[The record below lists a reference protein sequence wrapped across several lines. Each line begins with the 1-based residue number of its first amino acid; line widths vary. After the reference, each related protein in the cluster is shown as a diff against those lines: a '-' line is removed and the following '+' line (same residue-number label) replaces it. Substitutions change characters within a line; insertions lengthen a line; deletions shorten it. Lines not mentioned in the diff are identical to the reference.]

1 MRGTWREAVHVRLS
15 TTRMFPLL
23 LVLALA
29 GLTFWLERM
38 VRQEEGAHPSLRRH
52 DPDYVVDNLT
62 HTRFDATGKVE
73 STLTAAKMIHYP
85 DDDSTELLAPRVVQT
100 KPNEPR
106 ITLSAERGALSQDGE
121 EIFLY
126 DNVLLVRE
134 AGPQTGESRM
144 RTSFMH
150 VVQSHSLVRTD
161 RDVVVTEE
169 DRVLSGRGM
178 EYRNDTKELF
188 LRENVR
194 GRLEPSKKASLNSD
208 ATD

>member
-1 MRGTWREAVHVRLS
+1 MRLS
-15 TTRMFPLL
+15 ATRLFPL
-23 LVLALA
+23 VLMVALA

-38 VRQEEGAHPSLRRH
+38 VREEEGAHPSQRRH

-62 HTRFDATGKVE
+62 HTRFDAQGKVE

-85 DDDSTELLAPRVVQT
+85 DDDSTDLLSPRVVQT

-106 ITLSAERGALSQDGE
+106 MTLSAERGALSQDGE

-150 VVQSHSLVRTD
+150 VVQLHSILRTD
-161 RDVVVTEE
+161 RDVEITEE

-178 EYRNDTKELF
+178 EYRSDTNELF
-188 LRENVR
+188 LRERVR
-194 GRLEPSKKASLNSD
+194 GRFEPSKKARLNSD
-208 ATD
+208 AID